1 MAGGNQRTWRSSV
14 KSCFVMLNVLVGVGL
29 VCMPDVVR
37 AQAKAQV
44 KSSVASPVSAT
55 VPMPPELARAWAK
68 TKLPESS
75 LSLVVQEVGGSRLMA
90 VAPDTLRNPASVMKL
105 VTTYAALSR
114 LGPNYV
120 WHTNFMLDA
129 QSRVNEKGVLS
140 GPLYLRAGGDPV
152 LMLPDVW
159 RLMRDLRLRGIKE
172 ISDIV
177 IDRSIFGDVTIDPS
191 TFDGSA
197 DRPYNASPDAF
208 MVGFGAMR
216 LVFSPDPATKTW
228 KPFVDPP
235 IPGVEL
241 EANVA
246 WVDGQ
251 CPGSPSISTD
261 TTVSGDK
268 VRIRVSGRGA
278 GSCGEFDVFRLAL
291 SQQEFGARVL
301 REIWREVGGTMTGQV
316 RSGANP
322 SSAVAVAS
330 HQSPPL
336 SEVIRLINKRSNN
349 VMTRVL
355 LLTLGAE
362 AGRKP
367 ATVAGSVQV
376 AQEVLARQGLP
387 MKGMVLDN
395 GSGLS
400 RNGVVSADSL
410 TQMLNRAWISPV
422 MPEYVSS
429 LAILGVDGTTRYRL
443 RDPATKSLAHLKTG
457 GLRDVR
463 SVAGYVWSTSGKRYV
478 VVSMVNH
485 ERAHE
490 ARSFENALIAWLTAK

>member
-1 MAGGNQRTWRSSV
+1 MIVGKAKVSLWLGRCAVFSA
-14 KSCFVMLNVLVGVGL
+14 LLVALGFGL
-29 VCMPDVVR
+29 Q
-37 AQAKAQV
+37 AQAQ
-44 KSSVASPVSAT
+44 SAL
-55 VPMPPELARAWAK
+55 PPELAQAWAK

-75 LSLVVQEVGGSRLMA
+75 LSVLVQEIGGPRLFA
-90 VAPDTLRNPASVMKL
+90 ISPETPRNPASVMKL
-105 VTTYAALSR
+105 VTTYAAISR

-120 WHTNFMLDA
+120 WNTSFLLSPDS
-129 QSRVNEKGVLS
+129 QINEQGVLK

-152 LMLPDVW
+152 LMLQDMW
-159 RLMRDLRLRGIKE
+159 RLLRDLRLRGIRE

-177 IDRSIFGDVTIDPS
+177 IDRSVFGEVTIDPGA
-191 TFDGSA
+191 FDGAS

-208 MVGFGAMR
+208 MVGFGAVR
-216 LVFSPDPATKTW
+216 LVFSPDPASRTW
-228 KPFVDPP
+228 KSFIDPP
-235 IPGVEL
+235 IPGVVVEG
-241 EANVA
+241 NVQWA
-246 WVDGQ
+246 DGQ
-251 CPGSPSISTD
+251 CPGSPTVTTD
-261 TTVSGDK
+261 TTSDGST

-278 GSCGEFDVFRLAL
+278 GSCGEFDVYRLVF
-291 SQQEFGARVL
+291 SQQEFGAKVL
-301 REIWREVGGTMTGQV
+301 QSLWKELGGTMTGQV
-316 RSGANP
+316 RTGSIP
-322 SSAVAVAS
+322 SNATAIAS

-362 AGRKP
+362 AGRRP
-367 ATVAGSVQV
+367 ATVSGSVQV
-376 AQEVLARQGLP
+376 AQDVLARQGLP

-410 TQMLNRAWISPV
+410 AQMLQKAWMSPV

-429 LAILGVDGTTRYRL
+429 LAILGTDGTTRNRL
-443 RDPATKSLAHLKTG
+443 RDPTTKSMAHLKTG

-463 SVAGYVWSTSGKRYV
+463 SVAGYVWSSSGKRYI

-485 ERAHE
+485 ERAHD

>member
-1 MAGGNQRTWRSSV
+1 MNACKSRMCNPSCAQWLRTLGA
-14 KSCFVMLNVLVGVGL
+14 FGFA
-29 VCMPDVVR
+29 CMILLGMGPVW
-37 AQAKAQV
+37 AQ
-44 KSSVASPVSAT
+44 S
-55 VPMPPELARAWAK
+55 PMPAELARAWAQ
-68 TKLPESS
+68 TKLPDAS
-75 LSLVVQEVGGSRLMA
+75 LSLIVQEVGGSRLMA
-90 VAPDTLRNPASVMKL
+90 MSPDIPRNPASVMKL

-120 WHTNFMLDA
+120 WYTNFMLDA
-129 QSRVNEKGVLS
+129 ESRVNDKGLLS

-159 RLMRDLRLRGIKE
+159 RLMRDLRLRGIRE

-191 TFDGSA
+191 SFDGSA

-208 MVGFGAMR
+208 MVGFGASR

-228 KPFVDPP
+228 KSFIDPP
-235 IPGVEL
+235 LPGIEL

-246 WVDGQ
+246 WVEGS
-251 CPGSPSISTD
+251 CPGSPAVTTD
-261 TTVSGDK
+261 TSFVGDK

-278 GSCGEFDVFRLAL
+278 GSCGEFDLFRLAL
-291 SQQEFGARVL
+291 SQQEFGARIL
-301 REIWREVGGTMTGQV
+301 KEMWREVGGTMTGQV
-316 RSGANP
+316 RTGKIPAGAI
-322 SSAVAVAS
+322 AVAS

-362 AGRKP
+362 AGSRP
-367 ATVAGSVQV
+367 ATVEGSAQV
-376 AQEVLARQGLP
+376 ARQVLSRQGLP
-387 MKGMVLDN
+387 MTGMVLDN

-410 TQMLNRAWISPV
+410 AQMLEQAWKSPV

-429 LAILGVDGTTRYRL
+429 LAILGVDGTTRNRL
-443 RDPATKSLAHLKTG
+443 RDPATQSLAHLKTG
-457 GLRDVR
+457 ALRDVR
-463 SVAGYVWSTSGKRYV
+463 SVAGYVWSKSGKRYV

-490 ARSFENALIAWLTAK
+490 ARSFENALIAWLTNK